1 MFANIIE
8 SKFVGDN
15 ILAMFYD
22 DDKTPA
28 KTVYFDA
35 SCYADYTVALHD
47 EDKQLRCINRHRD
60 RRNWNCYMSACVV

>member
-1 MFANIIE
+1 
-8 SKFVGDN
+8 
-15 ILAMFYD
+15 MFYD

-47 EDKQLRCINRHRD
+47 EDKRARYIKGHKDREKWNDKQRRTSQWTRHEYQ
-60 RRNWNCYMSACVV
+60 NSCFFA